1 LANIE
6 TAAENAGSDV
16 ILLKKGKK
24 NLIAV
29 TSVGSKELDKH
40 NLVEGYN
47 KFKFSSM
54 TTGKVKLE
62 VWDGSTMIGGG
73 YGKLE
78 MRTNLLRYNER

>member
-1 LANIE
+1 
-6 TAAENAGSDV
+6 
-16 ILLKKGKK
+16 
-24 NLIAV
+24 
-29 TSVGSKELDKH
+29 
-40 NLVEGYN
+40 LVEGYN